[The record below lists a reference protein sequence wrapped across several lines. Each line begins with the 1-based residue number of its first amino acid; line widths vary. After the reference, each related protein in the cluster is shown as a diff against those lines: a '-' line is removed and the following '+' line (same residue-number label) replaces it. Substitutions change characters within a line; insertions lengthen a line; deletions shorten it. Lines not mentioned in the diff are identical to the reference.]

1 MSFEVIR
8 PGFLSLIQDYGR
20 RGHQHQGMG
29 EGGPMDEH
37 AFLWANHLLGNR
49 FDAPALEITLG
60 QLKLTATAQTCI
72 ALTGADTH
80 ARIDGRPI
88 NSWCTHIIRRGEELS
103 LGTARSGLRSYLA
116 VAGGFEIKPHY
127 GSSATV
133 MREGLGGLRQDGAQL
148 AVGDILPSTQNSTQP
163 LRCVPPEYIPDY
175 AAPLTLRLIP
185 GYQSSRFPSEAWEA
199 LYGEEYEVSQHADRM
214 GYRLNGPALDCE
226 IDGIISE
233 GIAYGA
239 VQVPAD
245 GQPIIL
251 LRDRQTIGGYPKLG
265 CIASLDAAQLAQRPP
280 GTRLRFKESS
290 LQEVCRERLAFD
302 RFLKRPPA

>member
-1 MSFEVIR
+1 MSFEVLR

-20 RGHQHQGMG
+20 LGHQHQGMV

-49 FDAPALEITLG
+49 YNATALEVTLG
-60 QLKLTATAQTCI
+60 QLKLVATADTCF
-72 ALTGADTH
+72 ALTGADSH
-80 ARIDGRPI
+80 AHINERPVK
-88 NSWCTHIIRRGEELS
+88 NWCTHVIQRGEQLS
-103 LGTARSGLRSYLA
+103 LGATRHGLRSYVA
-116 VAGGFEIKPHY
+116 VAGGFTIEPQY
-127 GSSATV
+127 GSCATV
-133 MREGLGGLRQDGAQL
+133 TREGIGGLQQDGQALQK
-148 AVGDILPSTQNSTQP
+148 GDHLPSSPDATLP

-175 AAPLTLRLIP
+175 ATPLTLRIVQ
-185 GYQSSRFPSEAWEA
+185 GYQSRHFPAQAWEM
-199 LYGEEYEVSQHADRM
+199 LYDSDYEVSPHADRM
-214 GYRLNGPALDCE
+214 GYRLNGAALACD

-239 VQVPAD
+239 VQVPGD

-280 GTRLRFKESS
+280 GARLRFRQAS
-290 LQEVCRERLAFD
+290 LEEVCRERQVFD
-302 RFLKRPPA
+302 RFLKRPPG